1 MEEMRR
7 LPRGLLPGSISGH
20 VDASE
25 FGALLAQ
32 VGCMCPG
39 SLYRCTYLLVLRQVP
54 VRANVAADELLSA
67 GLRGNIRTRVLPM
80 SLSADQA
87 PS

>member
-7 LPRGLLPGSISGH
+7 LPRGLPPSSISGH

-32 VGCMCPG
+32 VRCMRPDIG
-39 SLYRCTYLLVLRQVP
+39 CTYLLVLRQVP
-54 VRANVAADELLSA
+54 VRANIAADELLSA
-67 GLRGNIRTRVLPM
+67 GLRSTIHVLAM
-80 SLSADQA
+80 SSPADQT